1 MMNEKRQKTVSRA
14 AKIKLLEC
22 IRQGST
28 TTAERQEIAELLGIE
43 QNNIQLVYAGS
54 EEEARKIMQEVEDDA
69 TRRGINKA

>member
-1 MMNEKRQKTVSRA
+1 MMNEQRQKTVSRA

-22 IRQGST
+22 MMQSST
-28 TTAERQEIAELLGIE
+28 TAAQRQEIAELLGIE

-54 EEEARKIMQEVEDDA
+54 EEDARKIMQEVEDDA